1 MYNLRMVI
9 MDSFWTQFKFTLDID
24 ILSTFGTH
32 FRILLDVLD
41 NVFVDIFQDTFG

>member
-1 MYNLRMVI
+1 

-32 FRILLDVLD
+32 FRILLD
-41 NVFVDIFQDTFG
+41 NVFVDILQDTFG